1 MIKDTYPADIAQ
13 LEYSVIS
20 TERGFQIALKGISR
34 NFYVFRFQIFNFTIF
49 FSLKGLNDKLT
60 LLLDTIL
67 SHFDKFKIDND
78 MFKAVRDQ
86 VKKNYYNNFIKPQKL
101 VKELRLSMT
110 QDVYR

>member
-1 MIKDTYPADIAQ
+1 M
-13 LEYSVIS
+13 
-20 TERGFQIALKGISR
+20 
-34 NFYVFRFQIFNFTIF
+34 
-49 FSLKGLNDKLT
+49 NDKLT

>member
-20 TERGFQIALKGISR
+20 TERGFQIALKG
-34 NFYVFRFQIFNFTIF
+34 
-49 FSLKGLNDKLT
+49 LNDKLT

-67 SHFDKFKIDND
+67 SHFDKFKNNFDNA
-78 MFKAVRDQ
+78 MFEAVRDQ
-86 VKKNYYNNFIKPQKL
+86 VKKNYYNNFTKPQKL